1 MTKTYDRFLKQYNST
16 GKEKGDG
23 YDASHFEGL
32 SPTELAIVEEM
43 LINNAMQLD
52 TTAIQGLGVINTAN
66 AETALRKLL
75 TIVLPPN
82 YAHLRIV
89 QALWET
95 SRDLAL
101 QEELLK
107 DYICNNNELRRL
119 SAIALLYTRPSPIF
133 YDVFI
138 EILKAFDN
146 NLDLRI
152 TAVRGILFYYGIL
165 RTAHDH
171 VNFQKYLPLVR
182 LLSNASDEK
191 ELSLAIA
198 EIEKEGAK
206 LKGEMEPRDA

>member
-1 MTKTYDRFLKQYNST
+1 MTKTLERFLRQYNAT
-16 GKEKGDG
+16 GREKGDG

-32 SPTELAIVEEM
+32 AAEELHTVEDM
-43 LINNAMQLD
+43 LIKDALKLD

-66 AETALRKLL
+66 AETALRQLL

-82 YAHLRIV
+82 YAHLRVV
-89 QALWET
+89 QALWEI
-95 SRDLAL
+95 SHDLAL

-107 DYICNNNELRRL
+107 DYFCNNNELRRL

-146 NLDLRI
+146 NEDLRI

-198 EIEKEGAK
+198 EIKKEAAK
-206 LKGEMEPRDA
+206 LKGEMELRDA